1 MKVSNAR
8 DTKTYLLNPF
18 TNCSVLFIRMA
29 IKIMVGWI
37 ITISAVLAIIKLH
50 APTAKCH
57 ITWKESQ

>member
-1 MKVSNAR
+1 
-8 DTKTYLLNPF
+8 
-18 TNCSVLFIRMA
+18 MA